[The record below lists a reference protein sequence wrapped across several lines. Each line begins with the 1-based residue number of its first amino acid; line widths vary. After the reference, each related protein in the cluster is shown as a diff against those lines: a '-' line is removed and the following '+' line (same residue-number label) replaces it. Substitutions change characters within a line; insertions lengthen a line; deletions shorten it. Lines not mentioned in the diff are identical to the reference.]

1 MPRSGRD
8 RKTRRRER
16 RRAEQDAP
24 AEALSS
30 RSDNQPPPRRTE
42 QAEAAH
48 GGEGG
53 DPCPTVRMSDDEQRF
68 PMQMLT
74 ESPAGGETTMIDLL
88 MQSVGDGLRS
98 KDARRRRSAER
109 TALQMEKINQAD
121 EHHAQ
126 ELKIKQALLEQKG
139 GHVDASIPTGVVLL
153 ERPCV
158 TVEEWESV
166 KAEAESDPQVGSI
179 PDCEPH
185 REDSA

>member
-1 MPRSGRD
+1 MPRSGQE
-8 RKTRRRER
+8 RKARRRER
-16 RRAEQDAP
+16 RWAA
-24 AEALSS
+24 
-30 RSDNQPPPRRTE
+30 QP
-42 QAEAAH
+42 EAAIPSDH
-48 GGEGG
+48 SDGALG
-53 DPCPTVRMSDDEQRF
+53 DRGSNPGTDSSDDEQRF

-74 ESPAGGETTMIDLL
+74 ESPDGSKTTMIDLL
-88 MQSVGDGLRS
+88 MKSVGDGLRS

-158 TVEEWESV
+158 SLDEWQQQVESAGEEQTST
-166 KAEAESDPQVGSI
+166 A
-179 PDCEPH
+179 DCG
-185 REDSA
+185 D